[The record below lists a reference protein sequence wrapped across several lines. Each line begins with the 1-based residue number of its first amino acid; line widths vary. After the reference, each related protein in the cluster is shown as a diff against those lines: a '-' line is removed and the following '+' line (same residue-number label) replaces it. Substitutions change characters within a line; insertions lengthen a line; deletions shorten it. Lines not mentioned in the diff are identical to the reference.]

1 MLLEVLT
8 MMAACVEDE
17 PSHYTR
23 IVAGRR
29 RLGEAGD
36 AFAKPA
42 LIPARPTYAQQH
54 GRQRLCISQKSR
66 PPGPPP
72 SNR

>member
-1 MLLEVLT
+1 MRETSAGATGVMLLEVLT

-42 LIPARPTYAQQH
+42 LIPAR
-54 GRQRLCISQKSR
+54 
-66 PPGPPP
+66 GPLMH
-72 SNR
+72 SSTAGNACA